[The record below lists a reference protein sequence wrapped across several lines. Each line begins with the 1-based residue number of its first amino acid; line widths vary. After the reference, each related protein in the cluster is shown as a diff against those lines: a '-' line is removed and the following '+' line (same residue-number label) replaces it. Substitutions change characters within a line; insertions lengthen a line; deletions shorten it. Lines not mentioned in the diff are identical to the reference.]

1 MGQRARAAQAQ
12 QGRAQE
18 VLGAAGALQG
28 QLEPQTAAEATGS
41 PKSGEPWGPSHCQ
54 GLPGGSHGGFVQFRA
69 QKWISQSELS
79 FCRLHGQVCP
89 GLAPCPVCHGRLW
102 CGSSA
107 VPRQAGAPWAG
118 HTGCPS

>member
-41 PKSGEPWGPSHCQ
+41 GQGPQ
-54 GLPGGSHGGFVQFRA
+54 I
-69 QKWISQSELS
+69 W
-79 FCRLHGQVCP
+79 
-89 GLAPCPVCHGRLW
+89 
-102 CGSSA
+102 
-107 VPRQAGAPWAG
+107 
-118 HTGCPS
+118 